1 MVMANKYVS
10 SGDFAALVSQLQ
22 QSPEDPYLKQKVV
35 KYLPYMQELAKKN
48 PLALYHLAHVFPEK
62 SPQYRN
68 MILKSAELGCT
79 NAMLAACKFLAESKR
94 PEDQQKATSFLA
106 EIERSQD
113 SFIMKHGKEL
123 IAEHPHL
130 AATTTVQATVVTN
143 AATANH
149 RFFAKAENKAL
160 DTVLDSQNSFQ
171 P

>member
-1 MVMANKYVS
+1 MANKYVS

-62 SPQYRN
+62 SSQHKN
-68 MILKSAELGCT
+68 MIIKSAELGCT

-94 PEDQQKATSFLA
+94 PEDQQKAKSFLA

-123 IAEHPHL
+123 IDEHPHL
-130 AATTTVQATVVTN
+130 ATTTAVQSGMISN

-149 RFFAKAENKAL
+149 RFFAKIESKAL
-160 DTVLDSQNSFQ
+160 DAVQDSQNSFQ

>member
-1 MVMANKYVS
+1 MSNKYVS

-62 SPQYRN
+62 SSQHKN

-94 PEDQQKATSFLA
+94 PEDQQKAKSFLT
-106 EIERSQD
+106 EIELSQD
-113 SFIMKHGKEL
+113 SFIMKHSKEL
-123 IAEHPHL
+123 VAAHPHL
-130 AATTTVQATVVTN
+130 AATAAVQPGMVSN
-143 AATANH
+143 AATATH
-149 RFFAKAENKAL
+149 RFFAKAESKAL
-160 DTVLDSQNSFQ
+160 DIALDSQNSYQ
-171 P
+171 PG

>member
-1 MVMANKYVS
+1 MANKYVS
-10 SGDFAALVSQLQ
+10 SGDFAALVNQLQ

-35 KYLPYMQELAKKN
+35 KYLPYMQELAKTE

-62 SPQYRN
+62 SSQHRN

-79 NAMLAACKFLAESKR
+79 NAMLAACKFLAESNR
-94 PEDQQKATSFLA
+94 PEDQQKAKSFLV

-113 SFIMKHGKEL
+113 SFIMKHSKEL
-123 IAEHPHL
+123 VEEHPHL
-130 AATTTVQATVVTN
+130 APSTPTQSGVVSN

-149 RFFAKAENKAL
+149 RFFAKAESKAA
-160 DTVLDSQNSFQ
+160 DAALDSQNSYQ